1 MIIIHY
7 SLWSIVY
14 DLNLIYLVQ
23 EDSSN
28 QSRKESAFRAFDTE
42 SKGHIDAKDLLNS
55 LRFTQVDE
63 AEAQEFI
70 K

>member
-1 MIIIHY
+1 MDHY
-7 SLWSIVY
+7 LQTVDYSGHLI
-14 DLNLIYLVQ
+14 NLFQKV
-23 EDSSN
+23 ESN

>member
-1 MIIIHY
+1 MNYMLKKEPSAGLEGPI
-7 SLWSIVY
+7 WTG
-14 DLNLIYLVQ
+14 Q
-23 EDSSN
+23 SN
-28 QSRKESAFRAFDTE
+28 QSHKESAFRAFDTE

>member
-1 MIIIHY
+1 MIIIY
-7 SLWSIVY
+7 Y
-14 DLNLIYLVQ
+14 DLINLVQ